1 MGAMPFVK
9 LRCISGKQVGLGLG
23 MDGPSLPSLLPKYAS
38 GLGWVQ
44 VTHQEPPG
52 TLGIEAICSTFNLQL
67 KQPIHN
73 SNVTALNCAHVGA
86 E

>member
-38 GLGWVQ
+38 GLGGCKLLTRSLQ
-44 VTHQEPPG
+44 AH
-52 TLGIEAICSTFNLQL
+52 LGL
-67 KQPIHN
+67 KPFAARLIY
-73 SNVTALNCAHVGA
+73 S
-86 E
+86 